1 MSEIKRKA
9 ANAKSWAEGQ
19 DLIKN
24 LASFKDFD
32 ANGIEIFKPAKGE
45 KFEIK
50 NPHVIPNGKD
60 KNDIDKGYPVVEC
73 YKKNEFMGYMTFRRL
88 YGYKFIKVLKS
99 EAKGTFYAKN
109 EAQNDFVKD
118 GSVLL
123 GSESLGDKLAAK
135 TYSVTCKNLEEQMI
149 PAFGADLSKRES
161 EIQMEKDIIHYLD
174 IK

>member
-9 ANAKSWAEGQ
+9 PNAKSWQEGQ
-19 DLIKN
+19 SLISN
-24 LASFKDFD
+24 LSSFKDFD
-32 ANGIEIFKPAKGE
+32 ADGIEIFKPTKGE
-45 KFEIK
+45 KFEIR
-50 NPHVIPNGKD
+50 NPSVIPNGKD
-60 KNDIDKGYPVVEC
+60 KNNNDKGYAVVEC

-88 YGYKFIKVLKS
+88 YGYKFIDVRKS

-123 GSESLGDKLAAK
+123 GSESLGNKLAAK
-135 TYSVTCKNLEEQMI
+135 TYSVTCKALEEQMV
-149 PAFGADLSKRES
+149 PAFGEDLSQREY
-161 EIQMEKDIIHYLD
+161 KKVADTIHYLD

>member
-9 ANAKSWAEGQ
+9 PNAKSWAEGQ

-32 ANGIEIFKPAKGE
+32 ANGIEIFKPTKGE
-45 KFEIK
+45 KFDIK
-50 NPHVIPNGKD
+50 NPQVIPNGTD
-60 KNDIDKGYPVVEC
+60 KNGNDKGYPVVEC
-73 YKKNEFMGYMTFRRL
+73 YKDNEFMGYLTFRRL
-88 YGYKFIKVLKS
+88 YGYKFIEVRKS
-99 EAKGTFYAKN
+99 ETKGTFYAKN

-123 GSESLGDKLAAK
+123 GSESLGEKLAK
-135 TYSVTCKNLEEQMI
+135 KQKYSVTCKNLEEQMI
-149 PAFGADLSKRES
+149 PAFGEDLSQREFKTV
-161 EIQMEKDIIHYLD
+161 EDTIHYLD